1 MLTFDVKRKINTL
14 RDILV
19 GKVPDPKAQVE
30 QITIALIYKFM
41 DDMDIEGLEFGGTRQ
56 FFTGEYEKY
65 AWTEIMKPENSGQ
78 QRAFL
83 YAEGIE
89 KMATNPN
96 LPQLFRDIFRG
107 AYIPYRDPDTLN
119 MFLKEVS
126 DFSYDNSEDLGNA
139 FEYLLS
145 IMGSQG
151 DAGQFRTPR
160 HIIDMMV
167 EIIDPKK
174 NETILDPACGTAGFL
189 ISAYRHILAQNKDE
203 DGKSTLTADDRKRL
217 TENFA
222 GYDISPDMVRLS
234 RVNMYLHHFTKPKI
248 SEYDTLTSEEKWDD
262 CYDVILA
269 NPPFM
274 TPKGGIMPH
283 NRYRVKAKR
292 SEVLFVDY
300 IAEHLNPTG
309 RAAIIVP
316 EGIVFQ
322 SANAYKELRKYLVD
336 DGLQIIGGDFLE
348 AEERK
353 TAMSHDEMQDYWK
366 TLCSFTG
373 EDIPNE
379 VNQLMEKIR
388 YPRFLYKYRAVNNNN
403 LDALRSNKLF
413 FSKASSYDDPFDT
426 FLHIDVDKI
435 RQEFNSN
442 YSSPEAL
449 AALANGMKETFQNQL
464 GIPQEF
470 IQQVTNVEGLKQLFA
485 NGITKQFLS
494 YVLTLRSK
502 IQDEIL
508 SICFSENGFN
518 ETLWLKYA
526 DMHKGFCLMYDL
538 SDADSSHCG
547 KLDKCVNCGVY
558 KYGTRIYPVY
568 YSNTP
573 HDATNFAKFVMG
585 QDMIQQLHVP
595 LPDFMQEELKPRP
608 WEIERNSLIKKE
620 CHKYDEEW
628 RLIANCKMNLPAMI
642 EWVPAGVIIGLRTP
656 PGDKNLI
663 ISMAQEAGVKNIYQ
677 SYIDEKNRLNAYLLK
692 DV

>member
-1 MLTFDVKRKINTL
+1 M
-14 RDILV
+14 
-19 GKVPDPKAQVE
+19 
-30 QITIALIYKFM
+30 
-41 DDMDIEGLEFGGTRQ
+41 
-56 FFTGEYEKY
+56 
-65 AWTEIMKPENSGQ
+65 
-78 QRAFL
+78 
-83 YAEGIE
+83 
-89 KMATNPN
+89 
-96 LPQLFRDIFRG
+96 
-107 AYIPYRDPDTLN
+107 
-119 MFLKEVS
+119 
-126 DFSYDNSEDLGNA
+126 
-139 FEYLLS
+139 
-145 IMGSQG
+145 
-151 DAGQFRTPR
+151 
-160 HIIDMMV
+160 
-167 EIIDPKK
+167 
-174 NETILDPACGTAGFL
+174 
-189 ISAYRHILAQNKDE
+189 
-203 DGKSTLTADDRKRL
+203 
-217 TENFA
+217 
-222 GYDISPDMVRLS
+222 
-234 RVNMYLHHFTKPKI
+234 
-248 SEYDTLTSEEKWDD
+248 
-262 CYDVILA
+262 
-269 NPPFM
+269 
-274 TPKGGIMPH
+274 
-283 NRYRVKAKR
+283 
-292 SEVLFVDY
+292 
-300 IAEHLNPTG
+300 
-309 RAAIIVP
+309 
-316 EGIVFQ
+316 
-322 SANAYKELRKYLVD
+322 
-336 DGLQIIGGDFLE
+336 LQIIGGDFLE

-353 TAMSHDEMQDYWK
+353 TAMSHDEMQDYWE

-379 VNQLMEKIR
+379 VNQLMAKIR

-449 AALANGMKETFQNQL
+449 AALANGMKETFQNQP

-538 SDADSSHCG
+538 NDADSSHCG

-595 LPDFMQEELKPRP
+595 LPDFMQKELKPLP
-608 WEIERNSLIKKE
+608 WEVERNSLIKKE

-628 RLIANCKMNLPAMI
+628 RMLANCKMNLPAMI
-642 EWVPAGVIIGLRTP
+642 ECVPAGVIIGLRTP
-656 PGDKNLI
+656 PVDKNLI
-663 ISMAQEAGVKNIYQ
+663 ISMGKEAGVKNIYQ